1 MDQSFILT
9 QLGEERERY
18 QNAVTPPLFQS
29 SNFTFA
35 DVASMRSAIKD
46 ELNNSFYTR
55 GSNPTTDILRKKIA
69 ALEGAENALMFG
81 SGAAAAAAAFF
92 SQLNQGDHVV
102 SVSKPYSWTNKLL
115 TITLPRFGI
124 ETTFIDG
131 TDVANYEAAIQ
142 ANTKVLYLESPNSLT
157 FEMQDIKAVCALA
170 KSKGITTII
179 DNSWASPLFQKPIE
193 MGADIVFHS
202 ATKYLGG
209 HSDLVAGALCA
220 SDSIIRKIFHEEF
233 MTFGG
238 ILSPHDAWLLL
249 RSIRTLPIRME
260 RVEKTTADVIQF
272 LKKQPKVA
280 KVYYPLDPDFPQYEL
295 AKAQMTG
302 GSGLF
307 SIELNVQERSEI
319 DAFCNELKAF
329 ILACSWGGYESLVF
343 PICGLDDADNYKEND
358 LPWNLIRLSI
368 GLEDADHLIADLKA
382 AFAVL

>member
-1 MDQSFILT
+1 
-9 QLGEERERY
+9 
-18 QNAVTPPLFQS
+18 
-29 SNFTFA
+29 
-35 DVASMRSAIKD
+35 
-46 ELNNSFYTR
+46 
-55 GSNPTTDILRKKIA
+55 
-69 ALEGAENALMFG
+69 
-81 SGAAAAAAAFF
+81 
-92 SQLNQGDHVV
+92 
-102 SVSKPYSWTNKLL
+102 
-115 TITLPRFGI
+115 
-124 ETTFIDG
+124 
-131 TDVANYEAAIQ
+131 
-142 ANTKVLYLESPNSLT
+142 
-157 FEMQDIKAVCALA
+157 
-170 KSKGITTII
+170 
-179 DNSWASPLFQKPIE
+179 
-193 MGADIVFHS
+193 
-202 ATKYLGG
+202 
-209 HSDLVAGALCA
+209 
-220 SDSIIRKIFHEEF
+220 
-233 MTFGG
+233 
-238 ILSPHDAWLLL
+238 
-249 RSIRTLPIRME
+249 ME